1 MNIFLSPVA
10 NYATP
15 NRPISEVVP
24 LTRPQSLVIEFAM
37 SEIEKETANLN
48 FEDALKQLEDIVRKL
63 ESGDV
68 PLDQSIALYS
78 RGEELRNLCQT
89 RLEAAQ
95 AKIEKITL
103 DRDGKP
109 AGTSGFDEG

>member
-1 MNIFLSPVA
+1 
-10 NYATP
+10 
-15 NRPISEVVP
+15 
-24 LTRPQSLVIEFAM
+24 M
-37 SEIEKETANLN
+37 SETKEDLSALN
-48 FEDALKQLEDIVRKL
+48 FEDALKRLEDIVRKL

-78 RGEELRNLCQT
+78 EGEKLRGLCQQ

-109 AGTSGFDEG
+109 KATVPFDAD

>member
-1 MNIFLSPVA
+1 
-10 NYATP
+10 
-15 NRPISEVVP
+15 
-24 LTRPQSLVIEFAM
+24 M
-37 SEIEKETANLN
+37 SETKEDLSTLN
-48 FEDALKQLEDIVRKL
+48 FEDALKRLEDIVRKL

-68 PLDQSIALYS
+68 PLDQSIELYS
-78 RGEELRNLCQT
+78 EGEKLRGLCQQ

-109 AGTSGFDEG
+109 QATAPFDAD

>member
-1 MNIFLSPVA
+1 
-10 NYATP
+10 
-15 NRPISEVVP
+15 
-24 LTRPQSLVIEFAM
+24 M
-37 SEIEKETANLN
+37 SETKEDLSELN
-48 FEDALKQLEDIVRKL
+48 FEDALKRLEDIVRKL
-63 ESGDV
+63 ENGDV

-78 RGEELRNLCQT
+78 EGEKLRGLCQQ

-109 AGTSGFDEG
+109 KATAAFDAD

>member
-1 MNIFLSPVA
+1 
-10 NYATP
+10 
-15 NRPISEVVP
+15 
-24 LTRPQSLVIEFAM
+24 M
-37 SEIEKETANLN
+37 SETNDDSSALN
-48 FEDALKQLEDIVRKL
+48 FEDALKRLEDIVRKL

-78 RGEELRNLCQT
+78 EGEKLRGLCQQ

-109 AGTSGFDEG
+109 QATAPFDAD

>member
-1 MNIFLSPVA
+1 
-10 NYATP
+10 
-15 NRPISEVVP
+15 
-24 LTRPQSLVIEFAM
+24 M
-37 SEIEKETANLN
+37 SETKEDLSALN
-48 FEDALKQLEDIVRKL
+48 FEDALKRLEDIVRKL

-78 RGEELRNLCQT
+78 EGEKLRGLCQQ

-109 AGTSGFDEG
+109 QGTVSFDAD

>member
-1 MNIFLSPVA
+1 
-10 NYATP
+10 
-15 NRPISEVVP
+15 
-24 LTRPQSLVIEFAM
+24 M
-37 SEIEKETANLN
+37 SETKEDLSALN
-48 FEDALKQLEDIVRKL
+48 FEDALKRLEEIVRKL

-78 RGEELRNLCQT
+78 EGEKLRGLCQQ

-109 AGTSGFDEG
+109 QATAPFDAD

>member
-1 MNIFLSPVA
+1 
-10 NYATP
+10 
-15 NRPISEVVP
+15 
-24 LTRPQSLVIEFAM
+24 M
-37 SEIEKETANLN
+37 SETKEDLSALN
-48 FEDALKQLEDIVRKL
+48 FEDALKRLEDIVRKL

-78 RGEELRNLCQT
+78 EVEKLRGLCQQ

-109 AGTSGFDEG
+109 QGTVAFDAD

>member
-1 MNIFLSPVA
+1 
-10 NYATP
+10 
-15 NRPISEVVP
+15 
-24 LTRPQSLVIEFAM
+24 M
-37 SEIEKETANLN
+37 SETNEDLSALN
-48 FEDALKQLEDIVRKL
+48 FEDALKRLEDIVRKL

-68 PLDQSIALYS
+68 PLDQSIELYS
-78 RGEELRNLCQT
+78 EGEKLRGLCQQ

-109 AGTSGFDEG
+109 KATAPFDAD

>member
-1 MNIFLSPVA
+1 
-10 NYATP
+10 
-15 NRPISEVVP
+15 
-24 LTRPQSLVIEFAM
+24 M
-37 SEIEKETANLN
+37 SETKEDLSKLN
-48 FEDALKQLEDIVRKL
+48 FEDALKRLEDIVRKL
-63 ESGDV
+63 ENGDV

-78 RGEELRNLCQT
+78 EGEKLRGLCQQ

-109 AGTSGFDEG
+109 QGTAPFDAD

>member
-1 MNIFLSPVA
+1 
-10 NYATP
+10 
-15 NRPISEVVP
+15 
-24 LTRPQSLVIEFAM
+24 M
-37 SEIEKETANLN
+37 SETEEDLSALN
-48 FEDALKQLEDIVRKL
+48 FEDALKRLEDIVRKL

-78 RGEELRNLCQT
+78 EGEKLRGLCQQ

-109 AGTSGFDEG
+109 QAAVPFDAD

>member
-1 MNIFLSPVA
+1 
-10 NYATP
+10 
-15 NRPISEVVP
+15 
-24 LTRPQSLVIEFAM
+24 M
-37 SEIEKETANLN
+37 SETNEDLSNLN
-48 FEDALKQLEDIVRKL
+48 FEDALKRLEDIVRKL

-78 RGEELRNLCQT
+78 EGEKLRGLCQQ

-109 AGTSGFDEG
+109 NAAVAFDAD

>member
-1 MNIFLSPVA
+1 
-10 NYATP
+10 
-15 NRPISEVVP
+15 
-24 LTRPQSLVIEFAM
+24 M
-37 SEIEKETANLN
+37 SETKEDLSALN
-48 FEDALKQLEDIVRKL
+48 FEDALKRLEDIVRKL

-78 RGEELRNLCQT
+78 EGEKLRGLCQQ

-109 AGTSGFDEG
+109 QATVPFDAD

>member
-1 MNIFLSPVA
+1 
-10 NYATP
+10 
-15 NRPISEVVP
+15 
-24 LTRPQSLVIEFAM
+24 M
-37 SEIEKETANLN
+37 SETREDLSTLN
-48 FEDALKQLEDIVRKL
+48 FEDALKRLEDIVRKL

-68 PLDQSIALYS
+68 PLDQSIELYS
-78 RGEELRNLCQT
+78 EGEKLRGLCQQ

-109 AGTSGFDEG
+109 QSTAPFDAD

>member
-1 MNIFLSPVA
+1 
-10 NYATP
+10 
-15 NRPISEVVP
+15 
-24 LTRPQSLVIEFAM
+24 M
-37 SEIEKETANLN
+37 SETKDDLSTLN
-48 FEDALKQLEDIVRKL
+48 FEDALKRLEDIVRKL

-68 PLDQSIALYS
+68 PLDQSIELYS
-78 RGEELRNLCQT
+78 EGEKLRGLCQQ

-109 AGTSGFDEG
+109 QATAPFDAD

>member
-1 MNIFLSPVA
+1 
-10 NYATP
+10 
-15 NRPISEVVP
+15 
-24 LTRPQSLVIEFAM
+24 M
-37 SEIEKETANLN
+37 SETKEDLSTLN
-48 FEDALKQLEDIVRKL
+48 FEDALKRLEEIVRKL

-68 PLDQSIALYS
+68 PLDQSIELYS
-78 RGEELRNLCQT
+78 EGEKLRGLCQQ

-109 AGTSGFDEG
+109 QATAPFDAD

>member
-1 MNIFLSPVA
+1 
-10 NYATP
+10 
-15 NRPISEVVP
+15 
-24 LTRPQSLVIEFAM
+24 M
-37 SEIEKETANLN
+37 SETREDLSTLN
-48 FEDALKQLEDIVRKL
+48 FEDALKRLEDIVRKL

-68 PLDQSIALYS
+68 PLDQSIELYS
-78 RGEELRNLCQT
+78 EGEKLRGLCQQ

-109 AGTSGFDEG
+109 QATAPFDAD

>member
-1 MNIFLSPVA
+1 
-10 NYATP
+10 
-15 NRPISEVVP
+15 
-24 LTRPQSLVIEFAM
+24 M
-37 SEIEKETANLN
+37 SEIETDSADLS
-48 FEDALKQLEDIVRKL
+48 FEEALKQLEDIVRKL

-68 PLDQSIALYS
+68 PLDQSIELYS
-78 RGEELRNLCQT
+78 RGEKLRTLCQK

-109 AGTSGFDEG
+109 AGTTTFDES

>member
-1 MNIFLSPVA
+1 
-10 NYATP
+10 
-15 NRPISEVVP
+15 
-24 LTRPQSLVIEFAM
+24 M
-37 SEIEKETANLN
+37 SETKDDLSTLN
-48 FEDALKQLEDIVRKL
+48 FEDALKRLEDIVRKL

-68 PLDQSIALYS
+68 PLDQSIELYS
-78 RGEELRNLCQT
+78 EGEKLRGLCQQ

-109 AGTSGFDEG
+109 QTTAPFDAD

>member
-1 MNIFLSPVA
+1 
-10 NYATP
+10 
-15 NRPISEVVP
+15 
-24 LTRPQSLVIEFAM
+24 M
-37 SEIEKETANLN
+37 SEIKEDLSTLN
-48 FEDALKQLEDIVRKL
+48 FEDALKRLEDIVRKL

-68 PLDQSIALYS
+68 PLDQSITLYS
-78 RGEELRNLCQT
+78 EGEKLRGLCQQ

-109 AGTSGFDEG
+109 QATAPFDAD

>member
-1 MNIFLSPVA
+1 
-10 NYATP
+10 
-15 NRPISEVVP
+15 
-24 LTRPQSLVIEFAM
+24 M
-37 SEIEKETANLN
+37 SETKEDLSTLN
-48 FEDALKQLEDIVRKL
+48 FEDALKRLEEIVRKL

-78 RGEELRNLCQT
+78 EGEKLRGLCQQ

-109 AGTSGFDEG
+109 QATVPFDAD

>member
-1 MNIFLSPVA
+1 
-10 NYATP
+10 
-15 NRPISEVVP
+15 
-24 LTRPQSLVIEFAM
+24 M
-37 SEIEKETANLN
+37 SETNEDLSTLN
-48 FEDALKQLEDIVRKL
+48 FEDALKRLEEIVRKL

-78 RGEELRNLCQT
+78 EGEKLRGLCQQ

-109 AGTSGFDEG
+109 QATVPFDAD

>member
-1 MNIFLSPVA
+1 LNFG
-10 NYATP
+10 
-15 NRPISEVVP
+15 
-24 LTRPQSLVIEFAM
+24 M
-37 SEIEKETANLN
+37 SETKDDLSTLN
-48 FEDALKQLEDIVRKL
+48 FEDALKRLEDIVRKL

-68 PLDQSIALYS
+68 PLDQSIELYS
-78 RGEELRNLCQT
+78 EGEKLRGLCQQ

-109 AGTSGFDEG
+109 QATAPFDAD